1 MEEGRRMF
9 QIFAARMF
17 EQRVLTAYREKV
29 ASERQQK
36 LIEELEEE
44 SRLDIQREAKKVK
57 EAQKKKDKKRQQK
70 LLKDQEKA
78 KREAEKAAEEA
89 EAKLLL
95 EQKAEEQRQRKEEQ
109 RKKKEAEKKAQ
120 DEERQRKEAEKQ
132 KRLQEARE
140 HQAEIERKQREQ
152 KERDKKKRAET
163 RKKERE
169 EREAK
174 ENEAQQDKARLAA
187 ERKIQEAK
195 TKTDQES
202 RERSK
207 KEAQGVKQQGQAAS
221 STLKHLVPL
230 SLPTG
235 STLHP
240 PHTGSTHP
248 SPHLQIATPVI
259 PKAPTP
265 IRPRKASFQGSQNSS
280 PKIPQV
286 PSGSSAT
293 SPSVASL
300 PQNGINPMAAKSSSQ
315 SGLQH
320 PSTIPTVSPLNT
332 SPAMISQPPG
342 LPSGPIMMG
351 NNSFSP
357 NQGTM
362 LPPMTPRTPM
372 ADPIMHAQLPLH
384 SHQPQF
390 NANHFRTFANPN
402 GLPFPPGING
412 MRPLSHGRGTLDL
425 SSQVP
430 PLSKPVVNINAG
442 QYMSRDAMPT
452 HSHSRHTSASLTNF
466 DISDIQPQTQ
476 PIARPNPIQR
486 PSSVAPNQL
495 SANNTSTNAN
505 VDDLS
510 NHLGSS
516 ALLDDTDIPLSSN
529 SDNVRRGSIA
539 PGVPLATRH
548 GFNTGGGKIE
558 TFLRG
563 MPSNNGNNWNSQPMS
578 FGHPGVSSP
587 PPWSPATGKLSSYKI
602 SPPLAFL
609 PHPAAVS
616 STNLAQ
622 VGLILESLGVPIVPV
637 LPVLLR

>member
-44 SRLDIQREAKKVK
+44 SRLDTQREAKRAK

-89 EAKLLL
+89 EAKALL
-95 EQKAEEQRQRKEEQ
+95 EKKAEEQRQKKEEQ
-109 RKKKEAEKKAQ
+109 RKRKETEKKAQ

-152 KERDKKKRAET
+152 KERDKKKRAEAK
-163 RKKERE
+163 KKERE

-174 ENEAQQDKARLAA
+174 EIEVQQDKARAAA
-187 ERKIQEAK
+187 ERKMQEAK
-195 TKTDQES
+195 AKSEQES
-202 RERSK
+202 KERSR
-207 KEAQGVKQQGQAAS
+207 KEAQEGKQQGQAAS
-221 STLKHLVPL
+221 SALKNVVPSAL
-230 SLPTG
+230 STG
-235 STLHP
+235 STLHLP
-240 PHTGSTHP
+240 QAGSTHP

-265 IRPRKASFQGSQNSS
+265 IRARKASFQGSQNSS
-280 PKIPQV
+280 PKISQV

-293 SPSVASL
+293 SPSTTSL
-300 PQNGINPMAAKSSSQ
+300 PQIGTNPTAAKPSSHS
-315 SGLQH
+315 SLQH
-320 PSTIPTVSPLNT
+320 PSTVPTVSPLNT

-342 LPSGPIMMG
+342 FPGG
-351 NNSFSP
+351 HVTVGNSFSP
-357 NQGTM
+357 IQGTM
-362 LPPMTPRTPM
+362 LPPMPPRTTM
-372 ADPIMHAQLPLH
+372 ADPIMHAQFPLH

-390 NANHFRTFANPN
+390 NANPFRTFPNSN
-402 GLPFPPGING
+402 GLPFPPGINS
-412 MRPLSHGRGTLDL
+412 MRPLSHGRGAIDL

-430 PLSKPVVNINAG
+430 PLSKPVVNLNVG

-452 HSHSRHTSASLTNF
+452 HSHSRQTSASLTNF
-466 DISDIQPQTQ
+466 DIADLPTQTQ

-495 SANNTSTNAN
+495 SASSTSAKAS

-529 SDNVRRGSIA
+529 PNNVRRGSIA
-539 PGVPLATRH
+539 LGVPLARP
-548 GFNTGGGKIE
+548 GFNAAGGKMD

-563 MPSNNGNNWNSQPMS
+563 MHSNNGNNWSSQPMS
-578 FGHPGVSSP
+578 YGHPGVSSP
-587 PPWSPATGKLSSYKI
+587 PPWSPASGKRFLSS
-602 SPPLAFL
+602 L
-609 PHPAAVS
+609 PR
-616 STNLAQ
+616 
-622 VGLILESLGVPIVPV
+622 
-637 LPVLLR
+637 LRPGYSCFQY